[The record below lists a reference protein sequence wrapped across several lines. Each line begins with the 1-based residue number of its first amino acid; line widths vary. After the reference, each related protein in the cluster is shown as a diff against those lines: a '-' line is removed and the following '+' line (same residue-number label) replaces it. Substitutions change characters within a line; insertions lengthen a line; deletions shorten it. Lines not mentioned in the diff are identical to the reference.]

1 MRIPFRLALLATIP
15 LGAVSTAAHAEE
27 NLGTMTISA
36 NRTATDIARSGSSV
50 TVITAEE
57 IEKQQ
62 AVTALDAI
70 KEVPGVLVSGYGGI
84 GKGTMISIRGVRE
97 KGILILIDGI
107 PTADTSS
114 IDRSY
119 DLTNLLAEDIA
130 RIEVLRGNQ
139 STLYGS
145 SAVGGVISITTKT
158 GKGTGKT
165 MTGSGG
171 AEWGSYGTGKTDV
184 NMRGETGNVYY
195 GGSVAGLTTQ
205 GFDISRSGPD
215 EDDGYKNLSANLK
228 IGTDLVRNAGAVDR
242 LNIEGVG
249 RYLKAHN
256 SIDTYDFA
264 TSSIAD
270 DDLETR
276 TIEQAG
282 RFSVNLDLFHG
293 ILANSL
299 SAAQTTTRRDYYDG
313 GQRDMD
319 VYGTYDGEI
328 TKYEYQGTLKPIED
342 HTLVFGLDRQREHA
356 TLDNTYGP
364 MTASATNDGA
374 YGNYILDL
382 TDDLTVTAG
391 IRHDDH
397 ETFGGHTTWRST
409 ASYRIPE
416 TGTRFH
422 GGYGT
427 AFRAPSLYQLYAPA
441 DSYGNTNG
449 NPGLKP
455 EESKGYDFGFEQSV
469 LDDRLTFGSTFF
481 NSRTQDAID
490 WQNGGYVN
498 IASARSFGFENSMA
512 AEITDEIKLSV
523 NYTYLQSRDNS
534 TGQTL
539 VVSPRH
545 TGNARLTYSP
555 SEVEGLD
562 TWVATRSAT
571 ASYDPQGTKSYVG
584 GYMLWDLGAA
594 YAVTE
599 WASVYG
605 RVENLADKTYQLR
618 NGYEQGG
625 RAAYVGFRAKF

>member
-1 MRIPFRLALLATIP
+1 MRRPLRLALLASLP
-15 LGAVSTAAHAEE
+15 LSAFATAAHAAE

-36 NRTATDIARSGSSV
+36 NRTATDVAQSGSSV

-57 IEKQQ
+57 IEKKQ
-62 AVTALDAI
+62 AVTALDVI
-70 KEVPGVLVSGYGGI
+70 KDVPGVLVSSYGGI
-84 GKGTMISIRGVRE
+84 GKGTMISIRGIRE
-97 KGILILIDGI
+97 KGILILVDGI
-107 PTADTSS
+107 PTADVTS

-119 DLTNLLAEDIA
+119 DFTNLLADDIE

-158 GKGTGKT
+158 GKGSGKLA
-165 MTGSGG
+165 TGSAGV
-171 AEWGSYGTGKTDV
+171 EWGSYGTGKT
-184 NMRGETGNVYY
+184 NINARGESGGVYY
-195 GGSVAGLTTQ
+195 SGSVGGLTTQ

-228 IGTDLVRNAGAVDR
+228 LGADLVTNAGAIDR

-256 SIDTYDFA
+256 SIDTYDFM

-276 TIEQAG
+276 TTEEAG
-282 RFSVNLDLFHG
+282 RLALNLDLFRG
-293 ILANSL
+293 VLANTL
-299 SAAQTTTRRDYYDG
+299 SVAQTRTRRDYYDG

-328 TKYEYQGTLKPIED
+328 TKYEYQGTLKPIDD

-356 TLDNTYGP
+356 ALDNTYGP

-382 TDDLTVTAG
+382 TDDLTLTAG
-391 IRHDDH
+391 VRHDDH
-397 ETFGGHTTWRST
+397 ETFGGHTTWRTT
-409 ASYRIPE
+409 ASYRIPS

-427 AFRAPSLYQLYAPA
+427 AFRAPSLYQLYAPS
-441 DSYGNTNG
+441 DSFGNTNG
-449 NPGLKP
+449 NPDLKP
-455 EESKGYDFGFEQSV
+455 EESRGYDIGFEQSV
-469 LDDRLTFGSTFF
+469 LDDRVTFGSTFF

-498 IASARSFGFENSMA
+498 IASARSFGFENTLG
-512 AEITDEIKLSV
+512 AEITDEITLNV
-523 NYTYLQSRDNS
+523 NYTYLQSRDNE

-545 TGNARLTYSP
+545 SGNARLTYSP
-555 SEVEGLD
+555 SEVKELD
-562 TWVATRSAT
+562 TWVAARSAT
-571 ASYDPQGTKSYVG
+571 ASYDPQGSKSHVG
-584 GYMLWDLGAA
+584 GYILWDLGAA
-594 YAVTE
+594 YAITD

-605 RVENLADKTYQLR
+605 RIENIADKTYQLR
-618 NGYEQGG
+618 NGYEQAG
-625 RAAYVGFRAKF
+625 RAGYVGMRAKF

>member
-1 MRIPFRLALLATIP
+1 MRTPTRLALLAAVS
-15 LGAVSTAAHAEE
+15 LGAFSTAAHAAE

-36 NRTATDIARSGSSV
+36 NRTATEVARSGSSV

-57 IEKQQ
+57 LEKQQ
-62 AVTALDAI
+62 SVTALDAI
-70 KEVPGVLVSGYGGI
+70 KAVPGVVVTSYGGI
-84 GKGTMISIRGVRE
+84 GKGTMISIRGIRE

-114 IDRSY
+114 IERSY
-119 DLTNLLAEDIA
+119 DLTNLLSEDIA

-145 SAVGGVISITTKT
+145 AAVGGVISITTKT
-158 GKGTGKT
+158 GQGTGKA

-171 AEWGSYGTGKTDV
+171 VEWGSYGTGKTDV
-184 NMRGETGNVYY
+184 NLRGESGGVYY

-205 GFDISRSGPD
+205 GFDISRAGPD

-228 IGTDLVRNAGAVDR
+228 VGADLVKNVGVIDR
-242 LNIEGVG
+242 LNVEGVG

-256 SIDTYDFA
+256 SIDTYDFTTKLITDA
-264 TSSIAD
+264 E
-270 DDLETR
+270 LETR
-276 TIEQAG
+276 TIEQSG
-282 RFSVNLDLFHG
+282 RLAVNLDLFDG
-293 ILANSL
+293 VLANTL
-299 SAAQTTTRRDYYDG
+299 SAAQTKTRRDYYDG

-342 HTLVFGLDRQREHA
+342 HTFVFGLDHQREHA

-364 MTASATNDGA
+364 LTASATNDGA

-382 TDDLTVTAG
+382 TDDLTLTAG

-397 ETFGGHTTWRST
+397 ETFGGKTTWRTT

-427 AFRAPSLYQLYAPA
+427 AFRAPSLYQLYAPS
-441 DSYGNTNG
+441 DSFGNSNG
-449 NPGLKP
+449 NPNLKP
-455 EESKGYDFGFEQSV
+455 EESRGYDIGFEQSV
-469 LDDRLTFGSTFF
+469 LNDRITFGSTFF

-490 WQNGGYVN
+490 YKNGGYVN
-498 IASARSFGFENSMA
+498 IASARSFGFENSLA

-539 VVSPRH
+539 VMSPHH

-562 TWVATRSAT
+562 TWVATRAAT
-571 ASYDPQGTKSYVG
+571 GSYDPQGSKSYVG

-594 YAVTE
+594 YAVTD

-605 RVENLADKTYQLR
+605 RVENIADKTYQLR
-618 NGYEQGG
+618 NGYEQSG
-625 RAAYVGFRAKF
+625 RAAYVGLRAKF